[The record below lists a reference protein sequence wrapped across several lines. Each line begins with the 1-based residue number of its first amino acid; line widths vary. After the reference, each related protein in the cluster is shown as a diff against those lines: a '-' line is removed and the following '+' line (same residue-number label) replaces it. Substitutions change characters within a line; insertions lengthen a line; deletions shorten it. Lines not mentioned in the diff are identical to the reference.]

1 MIHVVYLMIHV
12 LENLKIVSVT
22 LTVTCLVIAVEI
34 LLTLAHL
41 VCSVRYV
48 LYIHV
53 TVSATLSISVV
64 VYEALVNS
72 V

>member
-22 LTVTCLVIAVEI
+22 LTVTCLVIVVEI

-41 VCSVRYV
+41 VC
-48 LYIHV
+48 
-53 TVSATLSISVV
+53 
-64 VYEALVNS
+64 
-72 V
+72 